1 MRVFFSKAFKKC
13 ALGSQLLHTRSDTV
27 RRSLI
32 TDQLATPQLM
42 ISRFYQ
48 PNEKYRNY
56 QRERNSRF
64 TGITHSNL
72 ILKKKKVDSMAKRS
86 VIIAPRRPFTTRTD
100 CTVECGRDAKPVD
113 FRIIVGW
120 SERCNRSW
128 VSGRREGGRKRLRRS
143 NHSKRSTP
151 P

>member
-1 MRVFFSKAFKKC
+1 MLPQFSTNTCKSELMGVREGVRVFFSKAFKKC
-13 ALGSQLLHTRSDTV
+13 ALGSQLLHTRRDTV

-56 QRERNSRF
+56 QCERNSRF

-72 ILKKKKVDSMAKRS
+72 ILKKKSRLDGKAKRNNS
-86 VIIAPRRPFTTRTD
+86 AASSFYNTH
-100 CTVECGRDAKPVD
+100 
-113 FRIIVGW
+113 
-120 SERCNRSW
+120 
-128 VSGRREGGRKRLRRS
+128 RLYG
-143 NHSKRSTP
+143 
-151 P
+151 